1 MEDKKKMI
9 VLPVLSVRA
18 FVSILKQF
26 RYVTGFFTAGVLRQL
41 GLASCVVL
49 RGVFVGHSII
59 TFEIV
64 PGNYILELVRVRGGL
79 SFFSTNTTFHW
90 EGFWFPLSVRS
101 SKKFV
106 MIFKAANLFYCRIQ

>member
-64 PGNYILELVRVRGGL
+64 PGNYILELVRVRGGTCP
-79 SFFSTNTTFHW
+79 FFQQIQHFIGRLF
-90 EGFWFPLSVRS
+90 GFLYHLGPAR
-101 SKKFV
+101 
-106 MIFKAANLFYCRIQ
+106 NL